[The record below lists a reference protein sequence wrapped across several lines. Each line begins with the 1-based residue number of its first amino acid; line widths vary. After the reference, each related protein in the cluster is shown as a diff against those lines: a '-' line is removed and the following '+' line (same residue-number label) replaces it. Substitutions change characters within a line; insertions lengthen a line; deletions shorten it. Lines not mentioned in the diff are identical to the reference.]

1 LSYWARD
8 RARDRLPLERA
19 VQMLSADAALYLGLA
34 DRGRIE
40 AGRRADLNVIDFL
53 RLGLEAPRMVCD
65 LPAGGQRLLQDAR
78 GFVATFVR
86 GAQVI
91 REDVLTEARPGRL
104 VRCN

>member
-1 LSYWARD
+1 
-8 RARDRLPLERA
+8 
-19 VQMLSADAALYLGLA
+19 
-34 DRGRIE
+34 
-40 AGRRADLNVIDFL
+40 
-53 RLGLEAPRMVCD
+53 MVCD